1 MEIILPGNQELKI
14 LSLVEEVFRK
24 EYTNEEC
31 PERKLRLKKKYLEIK
46 IKIKSKIN
54 SNISED
60 YKKYLVSMYIEK
72 ISQNKF
78 WIEPKNIFL
87 L

>member
-1 MEIILPGNQELKI
+1 
-14 LSLVEEVFRK
+14 
-24 EYTNEEC
+24 
-31 PERKLRLKKKYLEIK
+31 LRLKKKYLEIK